1 MEEIR
6 QLKEDTTKEKRSQH
20 NPEHMAEKEDTPMG
34 GGLQNAEQHFVTMA
48 DVATLLEQEKA
59 KAPKEI
65 FYSRRPLYPLRI
77 LSKPHPY
84 RYEP

>member
-1 MEEIR
+1 
-6 QLKEDTTKEKRSQH
+6 
-20 NPEHMAEKEDTPMG
+20 MAEKEETPVG
-34 GGLQNAEQHFVTMA
+34 GGSQNTENHFVMMA
-48 DVATLLEQEKA
+48 NVATLLEQEKA

-77 LSKPHPY
+77 LSKPYPN